1 MQARPWEDNH
11 PVREI
16 GSPAVRRQ
24 SIGPPCHGH
33 HDPGRDASRQ
43 PKPQGEGPQGILATC
58 SASGSLGNRM
68 CGCPRSFEVRGTVIT
83 ASLSKEKQDESQQAR
98 HGRGRPVSRA
108 PAGGEPGIGSG
119 RRWPATLVAR
129 CPHRFLPAVKVP
141 RGAAAASRLG
151 RHGDLRRGSA
161 PSRRSSSWPGCG
173 TGSILIPTRSSSS
186 CPWSWASGWSGTAF
200 TTSSP
205 SCGLPPE
212 PGPGRRVR

>member
-141 RGAAAASRLG
+141 RGAVRQPSGAGGADAGLDRKMQASWSTLVLPGPTCCSPAEPSDNLPPRDVTMHRYSYCGLG
-151 RHGDLRRGSA
+151 RTHIS
-161 PSRRSSSWPGCG
+161 
-173 TGSILIPTRSSSS
+173 TRIR
-186 CPWSWASGWSGTAF
+186 AQ
-200 TTSSP
+200 
-205 SCGLPPE
+205 
-212 PGPGRRVR
+212 